1 MELSLKT
8 VKIGILNFLQNS
20 LESETLVPNMMRLKP
35 SIPSFAK
42 TLLFFFAVPLL
53 AVDHDITIENTN
65 FTLSKVPYLSE
76 DRVLY
81 NYNRLRL
88 TDNIKEENWFVHITA
103 DIDNYYGEEYVN
115 SFEYLFLRSIK
126 ADTPFDI
133 ETNPKNYG
141 KGEVFGRIHR
151 FNVGYAD
158 EKHNIVF
165 GLQKISMGV
174 GRIWTP
180 TDLFNPRNPLALE
193 PDQIYGAYA
202 LSYTYALGELSE
214 VMGVVAK
221 RHDHSYKYA
230 GRIKGNVGFADIALD
245 LLSSNDA
252 QMIAYEIEG
261 NLFDTGI
268 EWRSEG
274 GYFKDKLLDK
284 EFYQG
289 ILGFDYGFKN
299 GLTVMTEWIHSLK
312 TYRFNEILRHQES
325 TLGNNRHLS
334 SDYIGASAYYEFN
347 LLFSGSLSMIYT
359 PEDQSSYITPVIEY
373 SFSDDASIAIG
384 AMLYGGDEESEFGSL
399 ENSYYLRLKATF

>member
-1 MELSLKT
+1 MESSLKI
-8 VKIGILNFLQNS
+8 VNILIILCFSLAAAEHEYSFENS
-20 LESETLVPNMMRLKP
+20 
-35 SIPSFAK
+35 
-42 TLLFFFAVPLL
+42 
-53 AVDHDITIENTN
+53 N
-65 FTLSKVPYLSE
+65 FTLSSIPYESDERL
-76 DRVLY
+76 LY

-88 TDNIKEENWFVHITA
+88 NYKLKEDNWYLSFIG
-103 DIDNYYGEEYVN
+103 DIDNYYGEKYIQSSEYQ
-115 SFEYLFLRSIK
+115 FLRSIK
-126 ADTPFDI
+126 SDTPFDI
-133 ETNPKNYG
+133 QTNAKDYG
-141 KGEVFGRIHR
+141 NGEVFGRIHR
-151 FNVGYAD
+151 FNIGYAD
-158 EKHNIVF
+158 EKHNVVF

-214 VMGVVAK
+214 VMGVIAK

-299 GLTVMTEWIHSLK
+299 GLTVMTEWIHSSK
-312 TYRFNEILRHQES
+312 TYSFDEILTHQES
-325 TLGNNRHLS
+325 TLSNNRHLS
-334 SDYIGASAYYEFN
+334 SDYLGASAYYDFN
-347 LLFSGSLSMIYT
+347 LLFNGSLSMIYA
-359 PEDQSSYITPVIEY
+359 PEDQSSFISPVIEY
-373 SFSDDASIAIG
+373 SISDDASIAVG
-384 AMLYGGDEESEFGSL
+384 AMLYGGDKESEFGSL
-399 ENSYYLRLKATF
+399 DNSYYLRLKATY

>member
-1 MELSLKT
+1 MELLLKI
-8 VKIGILNFLQNS
+8 VK
-20 LESETLVPNMMRLKP
+20 VV
-35 SIPSFAK
+35 
-42 TLLFFFAVPLL
+42 LLCCLTVPLV
-53 AVDHDITIENTN
+53 AVEHDLIIENTN
-65 FTLSKVPYLSE
+65 FTLSKVPYPSE

-88 TDNIKEENWFVHITA
+88 TDKIKEGNWFVNIIA
-103 DIDNYYGEEYVN
+103 DIDNYYGEDYID
-115 SFEYLFLRSIK
+115 SFEYQFLRGIK
-126 ADTPFDI
+126 ADTPFEI
-133 ETNPKNYG
+133 ETNAKNYG
-141 KGEVFGRIHR
+141 NGEIFGRIHR

-158 EKHNIVF
+158 EKHNVVF

-202 LSYTYALGELSE
+202 FSYTYALGELSE

-261 NLFDTGI
+261 DLFDTGI

-274 GYFKDKLLDK
+274 GYFKDKLLNK
-284 EFYQG
+284 KFYQG
-289 ILGFDYGFKN
+289 ILGFDYGFKD
-299 GLTVMTEWIHSLK
+299 GLTVMAEWIHSSK
-312 TYRFNEILRHQES
+312 TYTFDEILTHQES
-325 TLGNNRHLS
+325 TLSNNRHLS

-347 LLFSGSLSMIYT
+347 LLFNGSLNMIYA
-359 PEDQSSYITPVIEY
+359 PEDQSSYISPLIEY
-373 SFSDDASIAIG
+373 SISDDASIAVG
-384 AMLYGGDEESEFGSL
+384 AMLYGGDTKSEFGSL
-399 ENSYYLRLKATF
+399 DNSYYLRLKATY

>member
-1 MELSLKT
+1 LKIVKFFLILTLSLASAEHEY
-8 VKIGILNFLQNS
+8 S
-20 LESETLVPNMMRLKP
+20 LENS
-35 SIPSFAK
+35 
-42 TLLFFFAVPLL
+42 
-53 AVDHDITIENTN
+53 N
-65 FTLSKVPYLSE
+65 FTLSSVPYESNE
-76 DRVLY
+76 RVLY

-88 TDNIKEENWFVHITA
+88 NYKFKEDNWYLSFIG
-103 DIDNYYGEEYVN
+103 DIDNYYGEKYIQSNEYQ
-115 SFEYLFLRSIK
+115 FLRSIK

-133 ETNPKNYG
+133 QTNSLNYG
-141 KGEVFGRIHR
+141 NGEVFGRIHR

-221 RHDHSYKYA
+221 RHDDSYKYA

-245 LLSSNDA
+245 LFSSNDA

-274 GYFKDKLLDK
+274 GYFQDKLLDK
-284 EFYQG
+284 EFYQA
-289 ILGFDYGFKN
+289 ILGLDYGFKN
-299 GLTVMTEWIHSLK
+299 GVTVMTEWIHSSK
-312 TYRFNEILRHQES
+312 TYTSSEILSHQDS
-325 TLGNNRHLS
+325 TLSNNRFFS
-334 SDYIGASAYYEFN
+334 SDYVGASAYYDFN
-347 LLFSGSLSMIYT
+347 LLFNGSLSMIYS
-359 PEDQSSYITPVIEY
+359 PKDQSSFMSPVIEY
-373 SFSDDASIAIG
+373 SISDDASIAVG
-384 AMLYGGDEESEFGSL
+384 AMLYTGDKESEFGNIG
-399 ENSYYLRLKATF
+399 NSYYLRLKATY

>member
-1 MELSLKT
+1 MELSLKI
-8 VKIGILNFLQNS
+8 VKI
-20 LESETLVPNMMRLKP
+20 V
-35 SIPSFAK
+35 
-42 TLLFFFAVPLL
+42 LLCCLTVPLM
-53 AVDHDITIENTN
+53 AVEHDLSIENTN
-65 FTLSKVPYLSE
+65 FTLSKVPYPSE

-88 TDNIKEENWFVHITA
+88 TDKIKEGNWFVNIIV
-103 DIDNYYGEEYVN
+103 DIDNYYGEDYIN
-115 SFEYLFLRSIK
+115 SFEYQFLRSIK
-126 ADTPFDI
+126 ADTPFEI

-158 EKHNIVF
+158 EKHNVVF

-180 TDLFNPRNPLALE
+180 SDLFNPRNPLALE

-289 ILGFDYGFKN
+289 ILGLDYGFKN
-299 GLTVMTEWIHSLK
+299 GLTVMTEWIHSSK
-312 TYRFNEILRHQES
+312 TYTFDEILIHQDS
-325 TLGNNRHLS
+325 TLSNNRHLS
-334 SDYIGASAYYEFN
+334 SDYVGASVYYDFN
-347 LLFSGSLSMIYT
+347 LLFNGSLSMIYV
-359 PEDQSSYITPVIEY
+359 PDDQSSYISPVIEY
-373 SFSDDASIAIG
+373 SISDDASIALG
-384 AMLYGGDEESEFGSL
+384 AMLYAGDNESEFGSL
-399 ENSYYLRLKATF
+399 DNSYYLRLKATY

>member
-1 MELSLKT
+1 MKT
-8 VKIGILNFLQNS
+8 VK
-20 LESETLVPNMMRLKP
+20 VV
-35 SIPSFAK
+35 
-42 TLLFFFAVPLL
+42 LLCCLTVPLM
-53 AVDHDITIENTN
+53 AAEHDLIIENTN
-65 FTLSKVPYLSE
+65 FTLSKVPYPSE

-88 TDNIKEENWFVHITA
+88 TDNIKEGNWFINIIA
-103 DIDNYYGEEYVN
+103 DIDNYYGEDYIH
-115 SFEYLFLRSIK
+115 SFEYQFLRGIK
-126 ADTPFDI
+126 ADTPFEI
-133 ETNPKNYG
+133 ETNPYDYG
-141 KGEVFGRIHR
+141 NGEVFGRVHR
-151 FNVGYAD
+151 FNVGYSD
-158 EKHNIVF
+158 EKHNVVF

-299 GLTVMTEWIHSLK
+299 GLTVMTEWIHSSK
-312 TYRFNEILRHQES
+312 TYTFDEILTHQES
-325 TLGNNRHLS
+325 TLSNNRHLS
-334 SDYIGASAYYEFN
+334 SDYVGASAYYEFN
-347 LLFSGSLSMIYT
+347 LLFNGSLSMIYA
-359 PEDQSSYITPVIEY
+359 PEDQSSYISPVIEY
-373 SFSDDASIAIG
+373 SISDDASIAVG
-384 AMLYGGDEESEFGSL
+384 TMLYSGDKESEFGSL
-399 ENSYYLRLKATF
+399 DNSYYLRLKATY